1 MKNLELG
8 LQTRVKFATM
18 QAETEKL
25 TNEIAYS
32 MSIWT
37 HARQK
42 NNCTSWCRYQ
52 LPSIGPYA
60 TRRLEDTGWQ
70 KDKNARHFFS
80 SFCRP
85 DA

>member
-42 NNCTSWCRYQ
+42 NIYTSWCRYQ
-52 LPSIGPYA
+52 LA
-60 TRRLEDTGWQ
+60 
-70 KDKNARHFFS
+70 
-80 SFCRP
+80 
-85 DA
+85 